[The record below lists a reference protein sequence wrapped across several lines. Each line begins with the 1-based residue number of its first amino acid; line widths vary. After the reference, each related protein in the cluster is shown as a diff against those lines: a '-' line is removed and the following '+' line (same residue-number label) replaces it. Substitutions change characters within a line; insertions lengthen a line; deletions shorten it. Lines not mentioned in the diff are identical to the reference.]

1 MRSKEEIREAV
12 RTGQTVLGIELG
24 STRIKAVLT
33 DVDKSPVASGSY
45 DWENRYVDH
54 IWTYNVEDIW
64 QGLQDCYRDLVKNV
78 EEEYGE
84 KPVRFAAMGI
94 SAMMHGYLAFDE
106 NDELLVPFR
115 TWRNTITGEASEK
128 LSELFAYHIPQ
139 RWSIAHLYQAILNGE
154 EHVPKVR
161 FFTTLAG
168 YIHWKLSGRR
178 VLGSGDA
185 AGMFPINIRTK
196 NFDGTMLD
204 KFDELVADKGYPWK
218 IRELLPEVLLA
229 GDDAGT
235 LTESGAKLLDPDGG
249 LEAGIPMCPPE
260 GDAGTGMTATN
271 SVAVRTGNV
280 SAGTSVF
287 AMAVLEKDLTKPY
300 EEIDLVTTPSGDPVA
315 MVHCNNCTSDLNA
328 WAGLFKEFADCL
340 GVETDMNRIF
350 GLLYNKALEGDADC
364 GGLLAYNYFS
374 GEHITGFEEG
384 RPLFVR
390 SPESR
395 FNLANFMRANL
406 YTALGALKTGMD
418 ILLKKENVR
427 LDRMMGHGGLFK
439 TKGVGQR
446 ILAGA
451 INTPV
456 YVMET
461 AGEGGAWGIALLAD
475 YMIRKSEGES
485 LTDYLAGKVFHDSRG
500 TGMDPVPEDV
510 EGYEKFMKR
519 YAEGLAVERAAV
531 ECL

>member
-64 QGLQDCYRDLVKNV
+64 QGLQGCYRDLVKNV

-196 NFDGTMLD
+196 NFD
-204 KFDELVADKGYPWK
+204 
-218 IRELLPEVLLA
+218 
-229 GDDAGT
+229 
-235 LTESGAKLLDPDGG
+235 
-249 LEAGIPMCPPE
+249 
-260 GDAGTGMTATN
+260 
-271 SVAVRTGNV
+271 
-280 SAGTSVF
+280 
-287 AMAVLEKDLTKPY
+287 
-300 EEIDLVTTPSGDPVA
+300 
-315 MVHCNNCTSDLNA
+315 
-328 WAGLFKEFADCL
+328 
-340 GVETDMNRIF
+340 
-350 GLLYNKALEGDADC
+350 
-364 GGLLAYNYFS
+364 
-374 GEHITGFEEG
+374 
-384 RPLFVR
+384 
-390 SPESR
+390 
-395 FNLANFMRANL
+395 
-406 YTALGALKTGMD
+406 
-418 ILLKKENVR
+418 
-427 LDRMMGHGGLFK
+427 
-439 TKGVGQR
+439 
-446 ILAGA
+446 
-451 INTPV
+451 
-456 YVMET
+456 
-461 AGEGGAWGIALLAD
+461 
-475 YMIRKSEGES
+475 
-485 LTDYLAGKVFHDSRG
+485 
-500 TGMDPVPEDV
+500 
-510 EGYEKFMKR
+510 
-519 YAEGLAVERAAV
+519 
-531 ECL
+531 

>member
-54 IWTYNVEDIW
+54 IWTYNVGDIW
-64 QGLQDCYRDLVKNV
+64 QGLQGCYRDLVKNV

-139 RWSIAHLYQAILNGE
+139 RWSIAPSVSGNFKRRRACSESAVFYDSGGLHPLEA
-154 EHVPKVR
+154 VR
-161 FFTTLAG
+161 TQSVG
-168 YIHWKLSGRR
+168 KRR
-178 VLGSGDA
+178 RC
-185 AGMFPINIRTK
+185 GMFPVNIRTK

-249 LEAGIPMCPPE
+249 LEAGLPMCPPE

-287 AMAVLEKDLTKPY
+287 AMAVLEKNLTKPY

-350 GLLYNKALEGDADC
+350 GILYNKALEGDADC

-374 GEHITGFEEG
+374 GEHITGF
-384 RPLFVR
+384 
-390 SPESR
+390 
-395 FNLANFMRANL
+395 
-406 YTALGALKTGMD
+406 
-418 ILLKKENVR
+418 
-427 LDRMMGHGGLFK
+427 
-439 TKGVGQR
+439 
-446 ILAGA
+446 
-451 INTPV
+451 
-456 YVMET
+456 
-461 AGEGGAWGIALLAD
+461 
-475 YMIRKSEGES
+475 
-485 LTDYLAGKVFHDSRG
+485 
-500 TGMDPVPEDV
+500 
-510 EGYEKFMKR
+510 
-519 YAEGLAVERAAV
+519 
-531 ECL
+531 